1 MKVERL
7 QDKGMKTIK
16 VMSFSL
22 GWSGSAEAEGLPGL
36 PEAGGVCCV
45 LSFSSAWSQSES
57 TDLVFAVQ
65 KSQEVADRCWRSATE
80 HRDKGRS
87 RGKE

>member
-36 PEAGGVCCV
+36 PEAGVGGRLLC
-45 LSFSSAWSQSES
+45 SE
-57 TDLVFAVQ
+57 LQ
-65 KSQEVADRCWRSATE
+65 
-80 HRDKGRS
+80 
-87 RGKE
+87 